1 MSDPLSFF
9 AGDDSSDSDSEEDL
23 ERGRSSPNTVTECSE
38 STAGKLPSP
47 STLFATVGM
56 PSFLKN
62 PQEKHLNWDN
72 FVKNEVET
80 EQSNIHTDGD
90 GTYAAIPPPS
100 DPNMG
105 QSKAVQ
111 SSLSTAIAN
120 TYNKDSASEISAP
133 PVRYTNPDEVD
144 PKYRVVSDM
153 NSVGSTADEG
163 SQKAGSKRTNQVE
176 GGEDTGSKKLKTDT
190 FRKKEKRKRDLGQ
203 SSRGKSY
210 VEEEKRLLRQQF
222 GTDAVMS

>member
-9 AGDDSSDSDSEEDL
+9 AGDDSSDSDSEGGQ
-23 ERGRSSPNTVTECSE
+23 ERGKSSPNTVTECSE
-38 STAGKLPSP
+38 STTGKLPSP
-47 STLFATVGM
+47 STLFATVGR
-56 PSFLKN
+56 PSFLEN
-62 PQEKHLNWDN
+62 PQEKHLDWDN

-80 EQSNIHTDGD
+80 EESNIHTAGD
-90 GTYAAIPPPS
+90 GTHAAIPPPS
-100 DPNMG
+100 DP
-105 QSKAVQ
+105 QSKVVH
-111 SSLSTAIAN
+111 SSLSAAIAS
-120 TYNKDSASEISAP
+120 TYNKDSANEISAP

-144 PKYRVVSDM
+144 LKYRAVSDS
-153 NSVGSTADEG
+153 NEE
-163 SQKAGSKRTNQVE
+163 SQKAGSKRTNEVE
-176 GGEDTGSKKLKTDT
+176 DGEDTGSKKLKTET